1 MSSCSIPNR
10 AVRSI
15 ADMTGKHPEE
25 VNAICDIIN
34 DMIGDNADVAI
45 GITDISDLKAVVEGV
60 NNMFMDKD
68 IASANAIKKAIS
80 DEISK
85 HKDINPIKIISAAIE
100 QDARAK
106 YLKETAKF
114 SFIDSHN
121 NREDESNWSESENVE
136 TFINGFLDGKRDGNL
151 LDFIRN
157 IAGFNEIHSNN
168 GMYDSVI
175 SLLEKIN
182 NGTGVKIAFRRR
194 DENAPFAMKRGRKG
208 YYNPTTKTIYIN
220 QDFDFK
226 NGVNANGYRYSQ
238 LVETIFHEAVHAIT
252 SNLLQNKETKAK
264 GEALL
269 SKIKEIAA
277 ENGIS
282 TEDYGFKD
290 IDEALSE
297 LMTNSFYDKLNS
309 IKIPVENK
317 LNFIQRVKNAIL
329 GFFANAFGIS
339 MANKTSGS
347 NQRLWDFF
355 REIVDTE
362 GNFGDVSSVAPL
374 RNYYQEESN
383 ITSIEKAEN
392 IIEGWEA
399 YTKEHIT
406 FDSDKHEYY
415 IDGTKVDTS
424 VTQYENVLFGEPQ
437 IKGNYDF
444 ASIIGTAVD
453 ELTRDFYDKGE
464 DYVRKTTYPNISE
477 EHKEALM
484 SDFKALKGYMDG
496 RFPNG
501 YKVITKEFPLAA
513 RVTDSNGTKTMAGT
527 MDMLVIESDGTAHIF
542 DMKAKNRKGF
552 AFNDGGKY
560 TYQLNTYKQILE
572 DVLGFKGKVGSLQL
586 IWFAQNY
593 PSPEKIKYKIDDKK
607 TIYVTED
614 VNLSED
620 KQKWIP
626 MSEYTGWTKPSLT
639 ADNKR
644 IGESIKVLPVEP
656 HFDKVEPINDSWQDY
671 VKDKSELA
679 STTVDLSTDKDTL
692 LANTQNVKTKG
703 LVSAIDET
711 HPDTV
716 GPYYMTVDAKNGYV
730 LRFDSDGIYE
740 HTEATRPKN
749 HDQNTYLYKLTY
761 DADGHIV
768 HTRLSD
774 KEFKAI
780 QPSIQNGIDSA
791 LEKIKNSKPSNIATN
806 DEEVQ
811 SAYNALSA
819 AIAGYNNST
828 KVVYVSSDAENT
840 KTYKVSS
847 ESNKSKELKEQ
858 LTAIA
863 KNGKAEKDVALTLP
877 VADFKGIKVFDKIYF
892 ESRNGMIVTFQA
904 MADGQ
909 YTLDGN
915 ITVVG
920 NVDVIATNNFDIAN
934 AKFFEDVTSEKITKQ
949 VKEETFISKI
959 NNVKNKLGPKVYED
973 RRRLVSDDFAALVTS
988 TGVSSLKEDMMKDL
1002 ESRKSE
1008 MNPYDVQSELAYID
1022 TIGTTDA
1029 LNTFGK
1035 AHFFNE
1041 LKSEYERRINV
1052 LNNIANG
1059 NLFLNNGEI
1068 DENAYKGIYSLLR
1081 PVKSKGVYKHTETQK
1096 NYAKK
1101 MAAKYEALIAQDVWD
1116 VITQDSIEQISE
1128 KLGVKMSLRED
1139 TATKINKDEM
1149 KDAEEEASD
1158 LGKPSTDMEEK
1169 TVESWQEEQSAKGKH
1184 SSLTV
1189 ELKHELS
1196 NIQEY
1201 DDNGKPKVDDLGNP
1215 IYMDEEV
1222 AFAFLQSRLGQC
1234 LTMDEMQNEFEDMIL
1249 SRKQYTGLFDK
1260 IKKDENNRCKNP
1272 NLRAAFYRAMKT
1284 QYKNIFATKQGKE
1297 QRRVGDGVEYVDSVV
1312 TFQINKVIAYRYMTD
1327 SAMSNIENGDI
1338 LNTDSSIY
1346 DKDLKVKK
1354 KNVESAIERLKGVID
1369 RVLENAYGVDLKQS
1383 TSAFWAKISNY
1394 SRENVLDVINGK
1406 ETIKVYGKG
1415 KNKNTFTEV
1424 NVEDEPF
1431 LKEVA
1436 NIYNVAYDTVTGLGF
1451 EITKNDVLD
1460 LIYTKKNKLFGDEGL
1475 FTILLNMLEDK
1486 SLFNTTSSGSI
1497 KMPMNNEDFKRN
1509 MIAIAK
1515 TMNAIGKNAIEKSTR
1530 ENGKV
1535 VMSTTNTSYESEM
1548 KDNIKQDD
1556 DEKALAY
1563 INEEFNQYSWF
1574 NMKGNEEKL
1583 RKMAQNTFEHSFTPR
1598 QKTLLGTAYRNLFSG
1613 FKDANN
1619 PSKRIA
1625 KPGELLNNLKEFV
1638 RVYNLCCEQYASD
1651 GFNKGELETIMG
1663 GRVPAVYTEDK
1674 KLNAL
1679 LREFEKN
1686 STYRKGFD
1694 LYTLNH
1700 FNGKE
1705 YDDWS
1710 LAEYASVMMMNYY
1723 KERYTL
1729 KDGWTKNQYISIA
1742 NPVLSDSP
1750 AAEFWRIKRRTKDD
1764 VNNLGFT
1771 LTQEQKDEYA
1781 ALVYGTKADGKPYR
1795 FADLTENQGGS
1806 LVAMLEM
1813 TNIVQQEINRIGN
1826 VLQRDAMRT
1835 KAKEQYKKG
1844 NGALQKAEKERFEA
1858 EMTEYM
1864 RLKKSIEES
1873 SLSPEEK
1880 ANELAAIEEARKP
1893 QPMKVYK
1900 SVKEEVD
1907 ENGNL
1912 LWTEPDAYYDITR
1925 KSDGSIKNIGGAE
1938 FKFFPALNDVK
1949 ITVGDTQM
1957 SFLKYI
1963 TDLISSD
1970 GNIDLSNP
1978 TEGKPDIRDVVF
1990 REIVKIQKSG
2000 FEEAYSKWIQNGVF
2014 DTEFDYKT
2022 KTTNFKHFEA
2032 NVPFQTKAD
2041 EIDAKYLKE
2050 SGNSSILMQT
2060 YNRTLKDEKGNKL
2073 QGDALAKAIN
2083 DNIDLFKSNSHTDEE
2098 FEKLFESAKKDALAT
2113 NGSFNKLYNLM
2124 KEHFKEIADKEKS
2137 ENVNQ
2142 LSDATK
2148 EILMEY
2154 YNQSCL
2160 GTALIEEL
2168 TITDLAYYKNP
2179 NDFQKR
2185 YKEVYAPS
2193 ERLCTDV
2200 PFGKEIETS
2209 LYIKDVEMASP
2220 DEMIENIKKIL
2231 KAAGMKASEI
2241 NDIAS
2246 SFKRNNVVD
2255 AQAYRSPKAYRAVK
2269 AMAGDLSI
2277 EEKVVLSRIIGDLD
2291 YVVANVLTEEELE
2304 ECKEKGISLE
2314 SYPKITKDSSE
2325 ADRKK
2330 FKDMIAKDSMHVFQ
2344 TIKPFT
2350 YAQIGMDSGVES
2362 YGNIKIGTQHKN
2374 SEFALFW
2381 ATEIGRHYA
2390 DILGLAEDNNIKKL
2404 VSLGEFMDEHD
2415 IDLVQ
2420 FHSAV
2425 KVGCYGV
2432 VDTEGYQEG
2441 DDFKKYLER
2450 QVYKYDES
2458 TGFVDYKQELPGI
2471 IKRIPYKNYG
2481 IQASTPEHLIDIEQL
2496 VGSQI
2501 RRLILADN
2509 NAKTP
2514 FYINGKE
2521 YTRQQLIDHYNAL
2534 ITENIIES
2542 LSDLDEMF
2550 SSPENIEE
2558 LLLKEMQGNS
2568 QYTSDMMKAARLVT
2582 LEDGRKVF
2590 PLLCDPVVSKKIEA
2604 LLNSIIKNRITKQ
2617 KIKGGA
2623 CIQVSCFGCED
2634 LKVTWSEPDENGV
2647 RHPLEM
2653 ECYMGAYSKDLFEP
2667 AMDKNGIL
2675 DLNVLKNNVDKKTF
2689 DAITHAIGYRV
2700 PTEDKYSMARLK
2712 IKGFLPPINGSA
2724 IMLPK
2729 EITTLSGSDFD
2740 VDKMYLML
2748 HEFKKTKRARF
2759 KNLGGTTA
2767 FVNKIN
2773 SLFADKEALAFMKE
2787 NGLAKGMEID
2797 DVIKLFDTIG
2807 KSIEEYRQTEQQKG
2821 SRLSE
2826 WIKKKNGKDAF
2837 TKFMNYSSDIM
2848 TWAKKNSEKV
2858 KNGKVNAIA
2867 KELSDFIDKS
2877 SGIEVVNTVKVI
2889 NYRNTKEEFNGEDAL
2904 EQKLYYAKEARENNR
2919 AARNNEI
2926 IDVMQGI
2933 MSHPD
2938 TASKF
2943 LNPGSFDIQKKT
2955 ARMIEIITGN
2965 DEETLKT
2972 TFNVNNINKLY
2983 DVMSKMSLDD
2993 LEDVAKKLRGRI
3005 NPLSP
3010 YTQVYFHNQNEI
3022 GGKLIGAYANHNAAH
3037 AAAQYFNLN
3046 ISQRGQFLFNGKIKT
3061 SLHDTDPR
3069 ISKNNA
3075 GFLAASVDNVKDPV
3089 LYWLNQN
3096 LYTADVSMLLARAGY
3111 SADEIGLLMNQPVI
3125 KKATDNFA
3133 NGSYG
3138 SKDRIFGN
3146 AVKEYFNLDLE
3157 VGNVLKVLRETYAKK
3172 MDEIFNRKTS
3182 REKSGIDV
3190 TTADLVS
3197 EIVNPTSDG
3206 QKKIAMLFLKL
3217 LETGQELSDF
3227 TQATKFDTQN
3237 GAAKASI
3244 AGDIIKLNKLD
3255 EIKTLRSDKRLI
3267 TFDEKL
3273 LGTKFTQGRI
3283 MDNDALIKQIY
3294 SSPYPMLTAFGVA
3307 GVLSTETYIG
3317 DIFPFFKGRLRD
3329 MFKQFETIKGS
3340 TLTEDEMSSI
3350 MEEFLN
3356 FWMSDIPDFGRNS
3369 DTSHLS
3375 PTDKRKVYFEFFI
3388 DNFYMKKAENK
3399 RIRENEFIKRL
3410 QVKYVDTTTN
3420 QNVNPENVKEEDIK
3434 SGRYVRILC
3443 MPNIGSFDK
3452 DTKQMLSTEWEKLY
3466 YSNKNDERK
3475 LAVDLLR
3482 YSYYRNGLG
3491 FAPDSFG
3498 HLAPLFRTELPGYME
3513 RMAQLQDDEN
3523 ITDELVDRFM
3533 EQYLRNHPTSKILGN
3548 IKAKDAYPLFK
3559 WSEEVTNELLRG
3571 KSSVRVTY
3579 VSQNKK
3585 DPNRRY
3591 VNYLP
3596 DVFYVG
3602 SYLMPG
3608 DIKGAEPF
3616 ALITGKDEMLKQY
3629 IKIDN
3634 VMYKL
3639 NEVNTHSFYEK
3650 MNGLGIAN
3658 ETDGAQF
3665 LEYDANTS
3673 TLLSAFDINDTSA
3686 YGQRKNNYKKSY
3698 TDFKLL
3704 ENDMRDDSLL
3714 SILFDS
3720 KYNQGY
3726 EAYNTGNEASTFQK
3740 YIDVYTD
3747 SIEYAKDND
3756 KTSITYSKT
3765 RFKDAQINEDLDTII
3780 SNIRKANDTIEGV
3793 CNG

>member
-10 AVRSI
+10 TVRTI
-15 ADMTGKHPEE
+15 AEATGKHVEE

-34 DMIGDNADVAI
+34 DMIGDNADIATM
-45 GITDISDLKAVVEGV
+45 GLTNAGDLYSLVNGV
-60 NNMFMDKD
+60 DNLFMDKD
-68 IASANAIKKAIS
+68 INSANAIKTAIS

-85 HKDINPIKIISAAIE
+85 HKETNPIKIISAAVE
-100 QDARAK
+100 QDARQK
-106 YLKETAKF
+106 YIEATAKF
-114 SFIDSHN
+114 AFINTHNNKSEDTSWEEEENVESFIDGYMHGS
-121 NREDESNWSESENVE
+121 SE
-136 TFINGFLDGKRDGNL
+136 GNL
-151 LDFIRN
+151 LDFIRS
-157 IAGFNEIHSNN
+157 ISGFNERHSTN
-168 GMYDSVI
+168 GIYDNVI
-175 SLLEKIN
+175 ELLEKSF
-182 NGTGVKIAFRRR
+182 GAGGLKIAFRRR
-194 DENAPFAMKRGRKG
+194 GENAQFAVKRGRKG
-208 YYNPTTKTIYIN
+208 YFNPKTKTIYIN
-220 QDFDFK
+220 RDFAFK
-226 NGVNANGYRYSQ
+226 NGVTPNGYRYSQ

-252 SNLLQNKETKAK
+252 SNLLQNEQTRAK

-269 SKIKEIAA
+269 NTIKTIAA

-297 LMTNSFYDKLNS
+297 LMTNSFYDKLDK
-309 IKIPVENK
+309 IKVPTENK
-317 LNFIQRVKNAIL
+317 MNFIQRVKNAIME
-329 GFFANAFGIS
+329 FFANVFGI
-339 MANKTSGS
+339 NPVVRTTSS

-355 REIVDTE
+355 NEIIDTS
-362 GNFGDVSSVAPL
+362 GNFGEASADTPFK
-374 RNYYQEESN
+374 NYYQEDNVGSNKVAEVLKHLESTN
-383 ITSIEKAEN
+383 ASDHNVEIMPWNEIKDK
-392 IIEGWEA
+392 WVDWLL
-399 YTKEHIT
+399 
-406 FDSDKHEYY
+406 DSSK
-415 IDGTKVDTS
+415 
-424 VTQYENVLFGEPQ
+424 NQ
-437 IKGNYDF
+437 I
-444 ASIIGTAVD
+444 V
-453 ELTRDFYDKGE
+453 
-464 DYVRKTTYPNISE
+464 
-477 EHKEALM
+477 
-484 SDFKALKGYMDG
+484 
-496 RFPNG
+496 
-501 YKVITKEFPLAA
+501 AA
-513 RVTDSNGTKTMAGT
+513 RVGEWKDAENSAITINLGNPFSVNQSGEAADTENTKRYLNWILTGNNFGDSIATESLRQAHIREMLKASKIKDAKVLYYKNKPALQSHAAVIGYIISHPELLDGLQGNASASSANQHTDNPLREGKNALINKAEDTKTKSFINAIDNINGQSKYYYMSIDSNDGYVIRFDSNGNYEYTNETRP
-527 MDMLVIESDGTAHIF
+527 DGI
-542 DMKAKNRKGF
+542 DQNSSL
-552 AFNDGGKY
+552 
-560 TYQLNTYKQILE
+560 YQLYYKDNG
-572 DVLGFKGKVGSLQL
+572 DVAYRRVSDEEY
-586 IWFAQNY
+586 N
-593 PSPEKIKYKIDDKK
+593 KIK
-607 TIYVTED
+607 
-614 VNLSED
+614 S
-620 KQKWIP
+620 
-626 MSEYTGWTKPSLT
+626 
-639 ADNKR
+639 
-644 IGESIKVLPVEP
+644 
-656 HFDKVEPINDSWQDY
+656 
-671 VKDKSELA
+671 
-679 STTVDLSTDKDTL
+679 
-692 LANTQNVKTKG
+692 
-703 LVSAIDET
+703 
-711 HPDTV
+711 
-716 GPYYMTVDAKNGYV
+716 
-730 LRFDSDGIYE
+730 
-740 HTEATRPKN
+740 
-749 HDQNTYLYKLTY
+749 
-761 DADGHIV
+761 
-768 HTRLSD
+768 
-774 KEFKAI
+774 
-780 QPSIQNGIDSA
+780 SIQNDINS
-791 LEKIKNSKPSNIATN
+791 IKAMFKNQKPSDIQPNS
-806 DEEVQ
+806 EEV
-811 SAYNALSA
+811 SYAYNALNA
-819 AIAGYNNST
+819 AANAYKNAT
-828 KVVYVSSDAENT
+828 QVVYVSSDAENT

-847 ESNKSKELKEQ
+847 ESKKSKELREQ

-877 VADFKGIKVFDKIYF
+877 VADFNGIKVFDKIYF

-909 YTLDGN
+909 YTIDGN
-915 ITVVG
+915 VTVVG

-959 NNVKNKLGPKVYED
+959 NNTKNKLGPKVYED
-973 RRRLVSDDFAALVTS
+973 RRKLISDDFAALVTS

-1002 ESRKSE
+1002 ESRKGE

-1035 AHFFNE
+1035 EHFFNE

-1059 NLFLNNGEI
+1059 NLFLDNGEI
-1068 DENAYKGIYSLLR
+1068 NENAYKGIYSLLR
-1081 PVKSKGVYKHTETQK
+1081 PVKAKGIYKHTETQK

-1128 KLGVKMSLRED
+1128 KLGVKMSLRDD

-1196 NIQEY
+1196 SIQEY
-1201 DDNGKPKVDDLGNP
+1201 DDNGKPKIDDLGNP

-1260 IKKDENNRCKNP
+1260 IKKDKDGRCKNP

-1297 QRRVGDGVEYVDSVV
+1297 QRRVGDGVEYVDSIV

-1338 LNTDSSIY
+1338 LNPDSSIY

-1354 KNVESAIERLKGVID
+1354 KNVDSAIERLKGIIDKVI
-1369 RVLENAYGVDLKQS
+1369 ENAYGVDLKQS

-1394 SRENVLDVINGK
+1394 SRENILDIINGK

-1415 KNKNTFTEV
+1415 KNKNTFTEM
-1424 NVEDEPF
+1424 NVANEPF
-1431 LKEVA
+1431 FKEVA
-1436 NIYNVAYDTVTGLGF
+1436 EIYNVAYDTVTGLGF

-1475 FTILLNMLEDK
+1475 FTILLNTLEDK
-1486 SLFNTTSSGSI
+1486 SLFNTASAGSI
-1497 KMPMNNEDFKRN
+1497 KMPMNNEDFKRD

-1548 KDNIKQDD
+1548 KDNIKQEDD
-1556 DEKALAY
+1556 AKALAY
-1563 INEEFNQYSWF
+1563 INEEYNQYSWF

-1619 PSKRIA
+1619 PSKRVA
-1625 KPGELLNNLKEFV
+1625 KPGEVLNNLKEFV
-1638 RVYNLCCEQYASD
+1638 RVYNLCCERYAND
-1651 GFNKGELETIMG
+1651 GFSKGELETIMG
-1663 GRVPAVYTEDK
+1663 GKVPAVYTEDK

-1771 LTQEQKDEYA
+1771 LTQKQKDEYA
-1781 ALVYGTKADGKPYR
+1781 ALVYGTKTDGKPYR

-1864 RLKKSIEES
+1864 RLKKSVEES

-1963 TDLISSD
+1963 TDLISGD
-1970 GNIDLSNP
+1970 GNVDLSNP

-1990 REIVKIQKSG
+1990 REIVKIQKNG

-2050 SGNSSILMQT
+2050 SGNSSVLMQT
-2060 YNRTLKDEKGNKL
+2060 YNSTLKDEKGNKL
-2073 QGDALAKAIN
+2073 QGEALAKAIN
-2083 DNIDLFKSNSHTDEE
+2083 DNIDLFKSSSHTDEE

-2113 NGSFNKLYNLM
+2113 NGSFSKLYNLM

-2137 ENVNQ
+2137 ENINQ

-2160 GTALIEEL
+2160 STALIEEL

-2220 DEMIENIKKIL
+2220 DEMIESIKKIL

-2246 SFKRNNVVD
+2246 SFKKNNVVD

-2432 VDTEGYQEG
+2432 VDTEGYREG
-2441 DDFKKYLER
+2441 DNFKKYLER
-2450 QVYKYDES
+2450 QVYKYDAN
-2458 TGFVDYKQELPGI
+2458 TGFVDYKQELPGM
-2471 IKRIPYKNYG
+2471 IKRIPYRNYG

-2509 NAKTP
+2509 NATSP

-2521 YTRQQLIDHYNAL
+2521 YTKQQLIDHYNAL
-2534 ITENIIES
+2534 ITENIIDS

-2787 NGLAKGMEID
+2787 NGLAKGIEID
-2797 DVIKLFDTIG
+2797 DAIKLFDVIG

-2858 KNGKVNAIA
+2858 KNGRVNAIA

-2972 TFNVNNINKLY
+2972 TFNVNGVDKLY
-2983 DVMSKMSLDD
+2983 GVMSRMSLDD

-3046 ISQRGQFLFNGKIKT
+3046 ISPKGQFLFNSKIKT

-3133 NGSYG
+3133 NGAYG

-3146 AVKEYFNLDLE
+3146 AVKEYFKLDIE
-3157 VGNVLKVLRETYAKK
+3157 VGNILKVLRETYSKK
-3172 MDEIFNRKTS
+3172 MDEIFHRKTS
-3182 REKSGIDV
+3182 REKSGIDI
-3190 TTADLVS
+3190 TTDDLVS

-3206 QKKIAMLFLKL
+3206 QKKVAMLFLKL

-3244 AGDIIKLNKLD
+3244 AGDIIKLNKLE
-3255 EIKTLRSDKRLI
+3255 EIKSLRSDERLI

-3273 LGTKFTQGRI
+3273 LGTKFTKGGI
-3283 MDNDALIKQIY
+3283 KNNDALIRQIY

-3317 DIFPFFKGRLRD
+3317 DIFPFFKGKLRG
-3329 MFKQFETIKGS
+3329 MFTQFEAVKGS
-3340 TLTEDEMSSI
+3340 PLTEDEMSSI

-3420 QNVNPENVKEEDIK
+3420 QNVNPENIEESDIT
-3434 SGRYVRILC
+3434 SGRCVRILC

-3513 RMAQLQDDEN
+3513 RMSQLQDDEN
-3523 ITDELVDRFM
+3523 ITYELIDRFM

-3548 IKAKDAYPLFK
+3548 IKAKDAYPLFE
-3559 WSEEVTNELLRG
+3559 WSEKITNNLLDG
-3571 KSSVRVTY
+3571 KSSIRVTY
-3579 VSQNKK
+3579 VSMDKK
-3585 DPNRRY
+3585 DPNKKY

-3608 DIKGAEPF
+3608 DIKGAEQF
-3616 ALITGKDEMLKQY
+3616 ALITGKDDMLKPY

-3686 YGQRKNNYKKSY
+3686 YGQKKNNYKKNY

-3714 SILFDS
+3714 SVLFDS
-3720 KYNQGY
+3720 KYNEGY

-3740 YIDVYTD
+3740 YIDIYTD
-3747 SIEYAKDND
+3747 SIEYAKGNNE
-3756 KTSITYSKT
+3756 TSIAYSKT
-3765 RFKDAQINEDLDTII
+3765 RFKDAQMNEDLDAII
-3780 SNIRKANDTIEGV
+3780 SNIRRANDTIEGV

>member
-45 GITDISDLKAVVEGV
+45 GITDISDLRTVVEGV
-60 NNMFMDKD
+60 GNMFTGKD
-68 IASANAIKKAIS
+68 ITSANAIKKAIS

-85 HKDINPIKIISAAIE
+85 HKDINPIKIISAAVE
-100 QDARAK
+100 QDARTK

-114 SFIDSHN
+114 SFVDSHN
-121 NREDESNWSESENVE
+121 NREGEFNWNESENVE

-151 LDFIRN
+151 LDFVRD
-157 IAGFNEIHSNN
+157 IAGFNEMHSTN

-208 YYNPTTKTIYIN
+208 YYNPVTKTIYIN

-269 SKIKEIAA
+269 TKIKEIAA

-309 IKIPVENK
+309 IKIPAENK

-329 GFFANAFGIS
+329 DFFANVFGIS

-362 GNFGDVSSVAPL
+362 GNFGDASSVAPL

-383 ITSIEKAEN
+383 ITSIEKAKN

-399 YTKEHIT
+399 YTKEHIK
-406 FDSDKHEYY
+406 FDNDKHEYY
-415 IDGTKVDTS
+415 VDGVKVDTS

-464 DYVRKTTYPNISE
+464 DYVRKTAYPNISE

-513 RVTDSNGTKTMAGT
+513 RVTDSNGTQTMAGT

-542 DMKAKNRKGF
+542 DMKAKNREGL

-639 ADNKR
+639 ADSKR

-671 VKDKSELA
+671 VKGKSELA
-679 STTVDLSTDKDTL
+679 STTVDLLTDKDTL

-703 LVSAIDET
+703 LVSAIDDT

-730 LRFDSDGIYE
+730 LRFDNDGIYE

-811 SAYNALSA
+811 TAYNELSA
-819 AIAGYNNST
+819 AIAGYNNSA
-828 KVVYVSSDAENT
+828 KIVYVSVDDENT
-840 KTYKVSS
+840 KTYKMEVSEGTAS
-847 ESNKSKELKEQ
+847 ADLRSALNAIMKNKKS
-858 LTAIA
+858 A
-863 KNGKAEKDVALTLP
+863 KDVNLVLP
-877 VADFKGIKVFDKIYF
+877 AKSFGGINVFDKIYF
-892 ESRNGMIVTFQA
+892 EAKNGMMVVYQA
-904 MADGQ
+904 TEIADKKDGQ
-909 YTLDGN
+909 VY
-915 ITVVG
+915 VVG
-920 NVDVIATNNFDIAN
+920 NADIVTTGNFDVAN
-934 AKFFEDVTSEKITKQ
+934 ARFFEDVTSEKITKQ
-949 VKEETFISKI
+949 VKEQTFISKI
-959 NNVKNKLGPKVYED
+959 NDVKNKIGPDVYES
-973 RRRLVSDDFAALVTS
+973 RRRLISDDFATLVITTGLEEMKEERKKALEENRS
-988 TGVSSLKEDMMKDL
+988 N
-1002 ESRKSE
+1002 
-1008 MNPYDVQSELAYID
+1008 MNMYDVQSELATID
-1022 TIGTTDA
+1022 MLTSTDA
-1029 LNTFGK
+1029 LNKFGK
-1035 AHFFNE
+1035 THFFNM
-1041 LKSEYERRINV
+1041 LRCEYERRINV

-1059 NLFLNNGEI
+1059 NIYLLN
-1068 DENAYKGIYSLLR
+1068 DELDESAYKGIYSLLK
-1081 PVKSKGVYKHTETQK
+1081 PVKSKGIFKHTETQK
-1096 NYAKK
+1096 AYAKK
-1101 MAAKYEALIAQDVWD
+1101 MAAKYEALIAPETWD

-1128 KLGVKMSLRED
+1128 KLSVKMSLRD
-1139 TATKINKDEM
+1139 DSASAINKEEM
-1149 KDAEEEASD
+1149 ANAEEEASD
-1158 LGKPSTDMEEK
+1158 DGKKSTDMEEK
-1169 TVESWQEEQSAKGKH
+1169 TVESWQEEQAAKGKH
-1184 SSLTV
+1184 SSLTL
-1189 ELKHELS
+1189 ELKKEFS
-1196 NIQEY
+1196 GIQEY

-1215 IYMDEEV
+1215 IHMDEEV
-1222 AFAFLQSRLGQC
+1222 AFAFLQSRVGHC

-1249 SRKQYTGLFDK
+1249 SRKQYSGLFDK
-1260 IKKDENNRCKNP
+1260 IKRDENGKCKNP

-1284 QYKNIFATKQGKE
+1284 QFKNIYATKKGKE
-1297 QRRVGDGVEYVDSVV
+1297 KRRVGDRVEYEDSMV
-1312 TFQINKVIAYRYMTD
+1312 TFQINKVIAYRHMVD

-1338 LNTDSSIY
+1338 LNNEASLY
-1346 DKDLKVKK
+1346 DKNMRVKK
-1354 KNVESAIERLKGVID
+1354 DNLNKIVERLNGILDEEIVNMF
-1369 RVLENAYGVDLKQS
+1369 EVDLTNNTK
-1383 TSAFWAKISNY
+1383 AYWAEISKY
-1394 SRENVLDVINGK
+1394 SRENILDIINGK
-1406 ETIKVYGKG
+1406 GVTKVYGKG
-1415 KNKNTFTEV
+1415 KKSNTYEEV
-1424 NVEDEPF
+1424 SVLEQPF
-1431 LKEVA
+1431 LAQVA
-1436 NIYNVAYDTVTGLGF
+1436 NMYHVIYDAVTGLGF
-1451 EITKNDVLD
+1451 EISKNDVLD
-1460 LIYTKKNKLFGDEGL
+1460 LLYTKKNRLFGEQGTITLLTNLLADKNL
-1475 FTILLNMLEDK
+1475 FD
-1486 SLFNTTSSGSI
+1486 TSANGAI
-1497 KMPMNNEDFKRN
+1497 KMPITDEVFKKGMTN
-1509 MIAIAK
+1509 IAK
-1515 TMNAIGKNAIEKSTR
+1515 SMNAIGKNAVEKSTR

-1548 KDNIKQDD
+1548 KDNIKQE
-1556 DEKALAY
+1556 DEAKALEY
-1563 INEEFNQYSWF
+1563 INSEYNRYSWF
-1574 NMKGNEEKL
+1574 NMKGNEDKIRRIAQKL
-1583 RKMAQNTFEHSFTPR
+1583 YEYPYSDEQKRLLRDVLPSIRK
-1598 QKTLLGTAYRNLFSG
+1598 G
-1613 FKDANN
+1613 FADANDPN
-1619 PSKRIA
+1619 KQLSKPA
-1625 KPGELLNNLKEFV
+1625 DLCNNLKKIKDIFIRFKDRGLGKDLLDSIVGE
-1638 RVYNLCCEQYASD
+1638 EIPASY
-1651 GFNKGELETIMG
+1651 I
-1663 GRVPAVYTEDK
+1663 EDK
-1674 KLNAL
+1674 RMNAL

-1686 STYRKGFD
+1686 STYRNGFD

-1723 KERYTL
+1723 KERYTM

-1750 AAEFWRIKRRTKDD
+1750 AAEFWRIKRRTKEDI
-1764 VNNLGFT
+1764 NNLGFVVS
-1771 LTQEQKDEYA
+1771 EEMRNEYA
-1781 ALVYGTKADGKPYR
+1781 ALVYGNKPDGNPYK
-1795 FADLTENQGGS
+1795 FADLNENQGGS

-1813 TNIVQQEINRIGN
+1813 TNIVQQEVNRIAN

-1835 KAKEQYKKG
+1835 KAKEQYKRG
-1844 NGALQKAEKERFEA
+1844 NGALQKAEKERFEKEMA
-1858 EMTEYM
+1858 EFM
-1864 RLKKSIEES
+1864 RDRKAIEDS

-1880 ANELAAIEEARKP
+1880 AKELKAFEEARTP
-1893 QPMKVYK
+1893 QPMRHFK

-1907 ENGNL
+1907 ENGNT

-1925 KSDGSIKNIGGAE
+1925 KDDGSIKNIGGAE

-1949 ITVGDTQM
+1949 ITIGNTQVG
-1957 SFLKYI
+1957 FLKYI
-1963 TDLISSD
+1963 TEMIGNGNNISFE
-1970 GNIDLSNP
+1970 NP
-1978 TEGKPDIRDVVF
+1978 EEGSPYIRDVVF
-1990 REIVKIQKSG
+1990 RELVKIQKEG
-2000 FEEAYSKWIQNGVF
+2000 FEDAYRNWIQNGVF
-2014 DTEFDYKT
+2014 DTEIDYKT
-2022 KTTNFKHFEA
+2022 KTTNFKYFEK
-2032 NVPFQTKAD
+2032 NVPFKTKAD
-2041 EIDAKYLKE
+2041 EIEEKYMKE
-2050 SGNSSILMQT
+2050 SSDSSVLMRT
-2060 YNRTLKDEKGNKL
+2060 YNSIFKKDGKL
-2073 QGDALAKAIN
+2073 ISPKEVSSVVEANEELFRNSVQDKAELDKAI
-2083 DNIDLFKSNSHTDEE
+2083 ER
-2098 FEKLFESAKKDALAT
+2098 AKKDAADG
-2113 NGSFNKLYNLM
+2113 NGFGKLFNLLRA
-2124 KEHFKEIADKEKS
+2124 HIQEIADNEKG
-2137 ENVNQ
+2137 ENANQ
-2142 LSDATK
+2142 LADATK

-2200 PFGKEIETS
+2200 PFGKEMETS
-2209 LYIKDVEMASP
+2209 IYLKDVEMPSP
-2220 DEMIENIKKIL
+2220 ADMIDSIKKIL
-2231 KAAGMKASEI
+2231 KSAGMSAAEI
-2241 NDIAS
+2241 KDITD
-2246 SFKRNNVVD
+2246 SFMRNNVVD

-2269 AMAGDLSI
+2269 AMAGDLGL
-2277 EEKVVLSRIIGDLD
+2277 EEKIVLSRIIGDLEN
-2291 YVVANVLTEEELE
+2291 VVNNVLTEEELQ
-2304 ECKEKGISLE
+2304 ECREKGISLE
-2314 SYPKITKDSSE
+2314 SYPKITKDSTE

-2330 FKDMIAKDSMHVFQ
+2330 FKDMIAQDSMHVFQ

-2350 YAQIGMDSGVES
+2350 YAQIGVDSGVPS
-2362 YGNIKIGTQHKN
+2362 YGDIKLGTQHKN

-2381 ATEIGRHYA
+2381 ATEIGKQYA
-2390 DILGLAEDNNIKKL
+2390 DVLGLSEDNNIQKL
-2404 VSLGEFMDEHD
+2404 VQLGEFMDDHD

-2432 VDTEGYQEG
+2432 IDTKGYKEGEN
-2441 DDFKKYLER
+2441 FKTFLER
-2450 QVYKYDES
+2450 QVYKYDET
-2458 TGFVDYKQELPGI
+2458 TGFVDTSQEIPGLV
-2471 IKRIPYKNYG
+2471 KRIPYKNYG

-2509 NAKTP
+2509 NATTP
-2514 FYINGKE
+2514 FVLNGKT
-2521 YTRQQLIDHYNAL
+2521 YTKQQIVDHYNAL
-2534 ITENIIES
+2534 ITENILDS
-2542 LSDLDEMF
+2542 LADLDEMF

-2568 QYTSDMMKAARLVT
+2568 QYTTDMMKAARLVT

-2634 LKVTWSEPDENGV
+2634 LKVTWSEPDEKGIK
-2647 RHPLEM
+2647 HPLEM

-2667 AMDKNGIL
+2667 AMDDNGIL
-2675 DLNVLKNNVDKKTF
+2675 DLNILKENVDKKTF

-2748 HEFKKTKRARF
+2748 HEFKKTKRAKF
-2759 KNLGGTTA
+2759 KNLGGTAA
-2767 FVNKIN
+2767 FSRKMIELLSKEDAVKYIREHGFIKDAEPKELLETFDAVT
-2773 SLFADKEALAFMKE
+2773 SAIEEWRGFDKETQNKNPFRKWIKE
-2787 NGLAKGMEID
+2787 NK
-2797 DVIKLFDTIG
+2797 
-2807 KSIEEYRQTEQQKG
+2807 
-2821 SRLSE
+2821 
-2826 WIKKKNGKDAF
+2826 GKDLWK
-2837 TKFMNYSSDIM
+2837 KFLDYSSDIM
-2848 TWAKKNSEKV
+2848 TWAKNNNKV
-2858 KNGKVNAIA
+2858 KKGKVNAIA

-2877 SGIEVVNTVKVI
+2877 SGLNVVNTVKVI
-2889 NYRNTKEEFNGEDAL
+2889 GYHTNKEEYEGEPGL
-2904 EQKLYYAKEARENNR
+2904 EQKMYYSEESRNNSR

-2926 IDVMQGI
+2926 IDVMQSI

-2965 DEETLKT
+2965 SEETLKQ
-2972 TFNVNNINKLY
+2972 TFGVNNIRDLY
-2983 DVMSKMSLDD
+2983 KVMRKMDLDT
-2993 LEDVAKKLRGRI
+2993 LEDYAKRLRKNI

-3046 ISQRGQFLFNGKIKT
+3046 ISPKGRFVFNGEIRT

-3096 LYTADVSMLLARAGY
+3096 LYTADVSMLLARSGY
-3111 SADEIGLLMNQPVI
+3111 TADEIGLLMNQPII
-3125 KKATDNFA
+3125 KRATDNFA
-3133 NGSYG
+3133 NGA
-3138 SKDRIFGN
+3138 FGN
-3146 AVKEYFNLDLE
+3146 KEKIFADAMKEYFKLD
-3157 VGNVLKVLRETYAKK
+3157 KDTPAILREYKDRYAKELELIK
-3172 MDEIFNRKTS
+3172 RSKNIESPIN
-3182 REKSGIDV
+3182 V
-3190 TTADLVS
+3190 TTEDMVS
-3197 EIVNPTSDG
+3197 EIVSPTEDG

-3237 GAAKASI
+3237 GATKASV

-3255 EIKTLRSDKRLI
+3255 DIKHMKPENRLI
-3267 TFDEKL
+3267 TFDEGL
-3273 LGTKFTQGRI
+3273 FGSMFEPGSVRS
-3283 MDNDALIKQIY
+3283 NDAIRKQIY
-3294 SSPYPMLTAFGVA
+3294 DSPYPMLTAFGVA
-3307 GVLSTETYIG
+3307 GVYSAEIYIG
-3317 DIFPFFKGRLRD
+3317 NVYPFFRGKLRS
-3329 MFKQFETIKGS
+3329 MFKWFENIKGNNI
-3340 TLTEDEMSSI
+3340 TEDEISSI
-3350 MEEFLN
+3350 IDEFLN
-3356 FWMSDIPDFGRNS
+3356 FWMSDIPDFGRVE
-3369 DTSHLS
+3369 DGRLT
-3375 PTDKRKVYFEFFI
+3375 PTDKRKMYFEFFI
-3388 DNFYMKKAENK
+3388 DNFFMKKAENK
-3399 RIRENEFIKRL
+3399 RIRDNEFIKRL
-3410 QVKYVDTTTN
+3410 QVKYVDSTTN
-3420 QNVNPENVKEEDIK
+3420 QNVSADSVEEEDIE
-3434 SGRYVRILC
+3434 SGRIIRVLC

-3452 DTKQMLSTEWEKLY
+3452 ETKEMLSTEWEKLY
-3466 YSNKNDERK
+3466 YSNRNDERK

-3513 RMAQLQDDEN
+3513 RMAQLQDDNN
-3523 ITDELVDRFM
+3523 ITYDVINRFM
-3533 EQYLRNHPTSKILGN
+3533 EQYFRNHPTSRILSN
-3548 IKAKDAYPLFK
+3548 IKAQDALPIMK
-3559 WSEEVTNELLRG
+3559 EAQRETTRLLESK
-3571 KSSVRVTY
+3571 KSSLRPAY
-3579 VSQNKK
+3579 VSENKK
-3585 DPNRRY
+3585 DRTKMY
-3591 VNYLP
+3591 VNHIP
-3596 DVFYVG
+3596 DIFYVG
-3602 SYLMPG
+3602 SNLSREELKGYKAFES
-3608 DIKGAEPF
+3608 IKG
-3616 ALITGKDEMLKQY
+3616 KDGLLKNY
-3629 IKIDN
+3629 IKLDGAI
-3634 VMYKL
+3634 YKL
-3639 NEVNTHSFYEK
+3639 NEVNDNMFYEK
-3650 MNGLGIAN
+3650 INNLGIAN

-3665 LEYDANTS
+3665 LEYDVNETN
-3673 TLLSAFDINDTSA
+3673 LLSAFDVNDITG
-3686 YGQRKNNYKKSY
+3686 YGQKKEFGKKKKS
-3698 TDFKLL
+3698 TNVKELNNNL
-3704 ENDMRDDSLL
+3704 RDDSLL
-3714 SILFDS
+3714 NVLFNP
-3720 KYNQGY
+3720 KYSDYVDDEITEQ
-3726 EAYNTGNEASTFQK
+3726 STLRK
-3740 YIDVYTD
+3740 YLDVYMGGKP
-3747 SIEYAKDND
+3747 IESPDD
-3756 KTSITYSKT
+3756 IQYSKT
-3765 RFKDAQINEDLDTII
+3765 RFKGEQMRNDLELIT
-3780 SNIRKANDTIEGV
+3780 SKIREANDEIEGM